1 MGEVVD
7 LTGRVVVADEH
18 PLGAESVEHVSFE
31 NRQILRAAWDE
42 APNLARYFADRH
54 GLDYDD
60 AVICLVHSLL
70 REAEQCA
77 DRIDEAAFVLGFI
90 GQSFYGLTGD
100 DSDSS
105 ESS

>member
-7 LTGRVVVADEH
+7 MTGRVVVADQH
-18 PLGAESVEHVSFE
+18 PLGVESVEHVSVKDRE
-31 NRQILRAAWDE
+31 LLRVAWDE
-42 APNLARYFADRH
+42 APDVARYFADRH

-90 GQSFYGLTGD
+90 GRSFYGLTGG